1 MILLPVDIEG
11 CCVSLT
17 VSCVHLR
24 GLCSV
29 LVCQICL
36 LWATG
41 LTVCTVN
48 SPSGANSGGTFLPR
62 ISSVKETGL
71 PADGDYL

>member
-1 MILLPVDIEG
+1 MLDAMILLPVDIEG

-48 SPSGANSGGTFLPR
+48 SPSGANVRWNLSAQNFICEGNWP
-62 ISSVKETGL
+62 
-71 PADGDYL
+71 PC